1 MGYARPRA
9 HSPTDVNT
17 DSDKIAT
24 TAIKEMFFMF
34 ILGYVMDLY
43 CGRCFYPSFRL
54 LRSVGVGGYC
64 GTCDPSFIPSSISE
78 IS

>member
-34 ILGYVMDLY
+34 ILVNNIL
-43 CGRCFYPSFRL
+43 RL
-54 LRSVGVGGYC
+54 FSRIAGAV
-64 GTCDPSFIPSSISE
+64 ISGSAV
-78 IS
+78 IGCTSPV